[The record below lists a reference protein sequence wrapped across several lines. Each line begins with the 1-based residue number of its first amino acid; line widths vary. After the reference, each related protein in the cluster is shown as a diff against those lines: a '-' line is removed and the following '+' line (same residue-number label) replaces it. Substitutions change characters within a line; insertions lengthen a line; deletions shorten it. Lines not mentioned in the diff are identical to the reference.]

1 MLVDITGFDI
11 KQSRLRS
18 PTKKSLDPLFSQYTP
33 RKTQDGVLGQA
44 TSPALDSVC
53 GISKGARSS
62 VDAIITN
69 VAATPGSS
77 TEFYDKGSFSVP
89 NSALADADPTSIPA
103 GTNLVYRRGNHF
115 WAFFLVF
122 TTLSGMDHLLEK
134 LLEAGLTQVVTSSTA
149 NVDIIHNGERY
160 QVDQSKTLTQTGL
173 LIILLALTFSQ

>member
-1 MLVDITGFDI
+1 MGYLAT
-11 KQSRLRS
+11 
-18 PTKKSLDPLFSQYTP
+18 
-33 RKTQDGVLGQA
+33 

-89 NSALADADPTSIPA
+89 NSAAGDADPTSIPA

-115 WAFFLVF
+115 GPSFSFYYFIWNGSFI
-122 TTLSGMDHLLEK
+122 GK
-134 LLEAGLTQVVTSSTA
+134 LWRQA
-149 NVDIIHNGERY
+149 
-160 QVDQSKTLTQTGL
+160 
-173 LIILLALTFSQ
+173 